1 MHKNTIF
8 VETYFMKKIFC
19 LIAALSLLSGC
30 DDGDMTFKSFDFSGV
45 TSQSC
50 NNSNIYFKINGE
62 EALILTLSDGALLNE
77 ETEDGPREVA
87 VGGDGNTIIYRDYEG
102 TVTSSMLC
110 ATPAPAFPGIQ
121 EEWTGDGTL
130 LVETQAVVVEG
141 RITGYNHEITIQ
153 SATFTKGDES
163 VTINNNLFGTITR
176 EFDFTFD
183 FIPEGEEEPEVKP
196 CDNKNLIYT
205 LKGREALVFEFEE
218 GLFDPDGATIDLT
231 SDDNEIYFLT
241 YDGTISEGHICD
253 NISPA
258 TPELTG
264 RWEAISGF
272 VIIETTSDDPG
283 FSHKI
288 YFKDV
293 ILEYA
298 GETILINDIAEI
310 EEGEPGYY
318 FGNYTTAE

>member
-1 MHKNTIF
+1 
-8 VETYFMKKIFC
+8 MKKILC
-19 LIAALSLLSGC
+19 LIAGLTLLSGC

-50 NNSNIYFKINGE
+50 SDSNIYFKINGE
-62 EALILTLSDGALLNE
+62 EALILTLSDNALLNE
-77 ETEDGPREVA
+77 ETPDDEPREVA
-87 VGGDGNTIIYRDYEG
+87 VGSGGNTIIYRDYEG

-130 LVETQAVVVEG
+130 LIETQAIVVEG
-141 RITGYNHEITIQ
+141 RITGYSHQITIQ

-218 GLFDPDGATIDLT
+218 GLFDSDGGTQTIELDN
-231 SDDNEIYFLT
+231 DDNEIYFLT
-241 YDGTISEGHICD
+241 YNGTISEGHICD

-264 RWEAISGF
+264 RWEAISGTV
-272 VIIETTSDDPG
+272 VIVTTPDDPG
-283 FSHKI
+283 TSHKI
-288 YFKDV
+288 YLKNVV
-293 ILEYA
+293 IEYA
-298 GETILINDIAEI
+298 GEVIEINDVAEI
-310 EEGEPGYY
+310 ENEEEGYF
-318 FGNYTTAE
+318 FGNYTTE